1 MAVEVTVS
9 TDRDDLTGEYDVL
22 VDYLTDS
29 SLTDDQLDAL
39 LAHVESGGGY
49 VGVHC
54 ASDLT
59 STAAADPDELIDTRE
74 EPFPQLRDL
83 VGGHFLTHPENA
95 EFGVDV
101 VDEHPIT
108 AGVDDFAVFDEP
120 YQVDWDDDVQVLAR
134 MDHPDLD
141 DYPVVWTNES
151 AGRVAYISLGHTDDA
166 LEHDGFMTML
176 RNAVD
181 WASER

>member
-1 MAVEVTVS
+1 M
-9 TDRDDLTGEYDVL
+9 
-22 VDYLTDS
+22 
-29 SLTDDQLDAL
+29 
-39 LAHVESGGGY
+39 
-49 VGVHC
+49 
-54 ASDLT
+54 
-59 STAAADPDELIDTRE
+59 
-74 EPFPQLRDL
+74 
-83 VGGHFLTHPENA
+83 
-95 EFGVDV
+95 
-101 VDEHPIT
+101 
-108 AGVDDFAVFDEP
+108 
-120 YQVDWDDDVQVLAR
+120 QVLAR